1 MRHALLALLALP
13 ALVLRPRF
21 PLRRVAHGAAVLATL
36 GVIGCSEAAPP
47 PPPPCDLGLVSQL
60 EVERAMDHLRALS
73 VDIGPRVASSPAE
86 REAADYLARELASYG
101 YQVEIQSFPRVGVVA
116 HLSVDAPGAEQV
128 HVAAGRVS
136 DTPAAEYPLLT
147 PEGGITGRLVDCG
160 AGACPPEVAGQ
171 IALLAPVE
179 TGEGDADGSGPERP
193 VRSAEDRIAD
203 AASAGAAAVLL
214 HGNDWRRFV
223 VSVASAPIPFATLNL
238 DGAQAL
244 RDAGEVAVTLEVNRY
259 DTSQN
264 VIATRRHEGT
274 PGEPL
279 TGAPNEEM
287 AGAAGAPIVVFSAH
301 YDSVEKAPGASDNGS
316 GTVGLLEIARILADV
331 PVAVELRFAAVGAE
345 EVGLQGARYYVAQ
358 LPEEERARIVANFNM
373 DMIGTAGEDQV
384 QLFVNTLDGDNL
396 VARSARAAREKLG
409 YPEALIR
416 APFQRGASDH
426 VAFHD
431 AGIPAANFIW
441 REPETIALEPWY
453 HHPYDTFE
461 RVSEE
466 RLRTALSIVLGA
478 ALEVICEA
486 PTEADLPS

>member
-1 MRHALLALLALP
+1 MRQALP
-13 ALVLRPRF
+13 VLPVVPALPSRPPL
-21 PLRRVAHGAAVLATL
+21 PLRRASRGAAILAAL

-47 PPPPCDLGLVSQL
+47 PPPPCDLGLVSLL
-60 EVERAMDHLRALS
+60 EVERAMDHLRVLS

-86 REAADYLARELASYG
+86 REAADYLARELESYG
-101 YQVEIQSFPRVGVVA
+101 YQVEIQSFPRVGVMA
-116 HLSVDAPGAEQV
+116 HLSVDAPGAGRV
-128 HVAAGRVS
+128 NVAAGRVS
-136 DTPAAEYPLLT
+136 GTPAAEYALLT

-160 AGACPPEVAGQ
+160 TGACPPEVAGQ

-179 TGEGDADGSGPERP
+179 AGEGDATGNGSERAG
-193 VRSAEDRIAD
+193 RSAEDRIAD
-203 AASAGAAAVLL
+203 AAAAGAVAVLL
-214 HGNDWRRFV
+214 HGEDWRRFV
-223 VSVASAPIPFATLNL
+223 VSVESAPIPFATLNL

-244 RDAGEVAVTLEVNRY
+244 RDAGEVAVTLEVVRY

-264 VIATRRHEGT
+264 VIATR
-274 PGEPL
+274 PL
-279 TGAPNEEM
+279 NGARTGAAEGQADLETD
-287 AGAAGAPIVVFSAH
+287 APIVVFSAH
-301 YDSVEKAPGASDNGS
+301 YDAVEKSPGASDNGS
-316 GTVGLLEIARILADV
+316 GTVGLLELARILVDV

-409 YPEALIR
+409 YPEALLR

-453 HHPYDTFE
+453 HHPHDTFE

-466 RLRTALSIVLGA
+466 RLGTALSIVLGA
-478 ALEVICEA
+478 SLEVICEA
-486 PTEADLPS
+486 PGEADLPS

>member
-1 MRHALLALLALP
+1 MRHTLLALP
-13 ALVLRPRF
+13 ALPSRPGL
-21 PLRRVAHGAAVLATL
+21 PLRRVGRGAAILATL

-60 EVERAMDHLRALS
+60 EVERAMDHLRVLS

-86 REAADYLARELASYG
+86 QEAADYLARELASYG

-116 HLSVDAPGAEQV
+116 HLSVDAPGAERV
-128 HVAAGRVS
+128 NVAAGRVS
-136 DTPAAEYPLLT
+136 GTPAAEYPLLT

-160 AGACPPEVAGQ
+160 AGACPPEVSGQ
-171 IALLAPVE
+171 IALLAPIE
-179 TGEGDADGSGPERP
+179 TAEATADGNEP
-193 VRSAEDRIAD
+193 VDAAGSAEARISE
-203 AASAGAAAVLL
+203 AAAAGAVAVLL
-214 HGNDWRRFV
+214 HGEDWRRFV
-223 VSVASAPIPFATLNL
+223 VSVEAAPIPFATVNL
-238 DGAQAL
+238 DGAQTL
-244 RDAGEVAVTLEVNRY
+244 RDAGEAAITLEVVRY

-264 VIATRRHEGT
+264 VIATRSLNRVRN
-274 PGEPL
+274 GESDGE
-279 TGAPNEEM
+279 TDGRDDAD
-287 AGAAGAPIVVFSAH
+287 AGAPIVVFSAH

-316 GTVGLLEIARILADV
+316 GTVGLLELARILADV

-358 LPEEERARIVANFNM
+358 LPDEERARIVANFNM

-453 HHPYDTFE
+453 HHPHDTFE

-466 RLRTALSIVLGA
+466 RLRTAMSIVLGA
-478 ALEVICEA
+478 SLEVICEA
-486 PTEADLPS
+486 PGEADLPS

>member
-1 MRHALLALLALP
+1 MRHALPVLP
-13 ALVLRPRF
+13 TLPSRPRL
-21 PLRRVAHGAAVLATL
+21 PLRRVGGGAAILAVL
-36 GVIGCSEAAPP
+36 GGIGCSEAAPP
-47 PPPPCDLGLVSQL
+47 PPPPCDLGLVSLL
-60 EVERAMDHLRALS
+60 EVERAMDHLRVLS
-73 VDIGPRVASSPAE
+73 VDIEPRVASSPAE
-86 REAADYLARELASYG
+86 REAADYLARELVSYG
-101 YQVEIQSFPRVGVVA
+101 YQVEMQSFPRVGVVA
-116 HLSVDAPGAEQV
+116 HLSMDDPGAERV
-128 HVAAGRVS
+128 NVAAGRVS
-136 DTPAAEYPLLT
+136 GAPAAEYALLT

-160 AGACPPEVAGQ
+160 TRACPPEVAGQ

-179 TGEGDADGSGPERP
+179 AGEGDATGNGS
-193 VRSAEDRIAD
+193 VRAGLSAEDRIAD
-203 AASAGAAAVLL
+203 AAAAGATAVLL
-214 HGNDWRRFV
+214 HGEDWRRFV
-223 VSVASAPIPFATLNL
+223 VSVESAPIPFATLNL

-244 RDAGEVAVTLEVNRY
+244 RDAGEAVITLEVVRY

-264 VIATRRHEGT
+264 VIATR
-274 PGEPL
+274 PL
-279 TGAPNEEM
+279 NGARNGARNGAPDVRADVETD
-287 AGAAGAPIVVFSAH
+287 APIVVFSAH
-301 YDSVEKAPGASDNGS
+301 YDAVEKSPGASDNGS
-316 GTVGLLEIARILADV
+316 GTVGLLELARILVDV

-345 EVGLQGARYYVAQ
+345 EVGLRGARYYVAQ

-396 VARSARAAREKLG
+396 VARSARTAREKLG
-409 YPEALIR
+409 YPEALLR

-453 HHPYDTFE
+453 HHPHDTFE

-478 ALEVICEA
+478 SLEVICEA
-486 PTEADLPS
+486 PGEADLPS